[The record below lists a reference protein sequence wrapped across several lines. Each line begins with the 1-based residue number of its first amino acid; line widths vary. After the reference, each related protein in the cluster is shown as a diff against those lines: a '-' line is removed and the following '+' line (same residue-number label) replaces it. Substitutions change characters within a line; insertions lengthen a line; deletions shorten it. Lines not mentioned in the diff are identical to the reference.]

1 VSINLDDLIDEW
13 KCAKREEKTANAW
26 RLEVEEKINQ
36 HFGILTAGCLK
47 LDGITVSY
55 GLDRKWDQAKLTE
68 LKQGI
73 KHEYWPFRIEWKEDK
88 KASDTI
94 AERFPELWNEIQT
107 ALTTRAKKPSFS
119 IKE

>member
-1 VSINLDDLIDEW
+1 MNEKLDELILAW
-13 KCAKREEKTANAW
+13 KEAKAAEKSANAM
-26 RLEVEEKINQ
+26 RLAIEDEINA
-36 HFGILTAGCLK
+36 HFGIQTAGMLK

-55 GLDRKWDQAKLTE
+55 GIDRKWDQAKLTE

-73 KHEYWPFRIEWKEDK
+73 KQEYWPFKIEWKEDK

-94 AERFPELWNEIQT
+94 AERFPELWSEIKT
-107 ALTTRAKKPSFS
+107 ALTTKPKKPSFS

>member
-1 VSINLDDLIDEW
+1 MSTYLDELIIDW
-13 KCAKREEKTANAW
+13 KEAKAQEKAANAW
-26 RLEVEEKINQ
+26 RLEVEDKINE
-36 HFGILTAGCLK
+36 HFGIQTAGMLK

-55 GLDRKWDQAKLTE
+55 GLDRKWDQAKLAE

-73 KHEYWPFRIEWKEDK
+73 KHEYWPFKIEWKEDK

-94 AERFPELWNEIQT
+94 AERFPELWKEIQT
-107 ALTTRAKKPSFS
+107 ALTTKPKKPSFT

>member
-1 VSINLDDLIDEW
+1 MSTYLDELIMAW
-13 KCAKREEKTANAW
+13 KEAKAQEKAANAM
-26 RLEVEEKINQ
+26 RIEVENKINE
-36 HFGILTAGCLK
+36 HFGIQTAGMLK

-73 KHEYWPFRIEWKEDK
+73 KHEYWPFKIEWKEDK

-107 ALTTRAKKPSFS
+107 ALTTKPKKPSFT